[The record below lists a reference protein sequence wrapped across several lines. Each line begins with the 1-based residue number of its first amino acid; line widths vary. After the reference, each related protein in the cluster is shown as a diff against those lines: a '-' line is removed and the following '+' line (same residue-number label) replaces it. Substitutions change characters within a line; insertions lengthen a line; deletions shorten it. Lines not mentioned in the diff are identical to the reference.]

1 MRVVSGLTKSRTRR
15 SETWNERQRGDS
27 DGLALER
34 QKVEIELSEE
44 QNGGAEEEGKR
55 KHDRT
60 PRTRRMRY

>member
-1 MRVVSGLTKSRTRR
+1 MTTQPRTRR
-15 SETWNERQRGDS
+15 SETWDERQRGDS
-27 DGLALER
+27 DGLTLER

-44 QNGGAEEEGKR
+44 PDGGSEEEDRR